1 MSTNYLT
8 EKEVEVLHLAIMKKH
23 NDLEQAGIRDH
34 GLFQSAVLRPQ
45 TGFGETDIFPTHFQK
60 AAALLDGLVNN
71 HPFHNGNKRTAW
83 VATKAFLKL
92 NGFHLKMTTEEGID
106 LMVNVAT
113 KKYPFPDGLANE
125 LEKYSLPIKDY

>member
-8 EKEVEVLHLAIMKKH
+8 EKEVEVVHLAIMKKH
-23 NDLEQAGIRDH
+23 DDLDQAGIRDR
-34 GLFQSAVLRPQ
+34 GLFQSAVLRAQ
-45 TGFGETDIFPTHFQK
+45 TGFGDKDVFPNLFQK

-92 NGFHLKMTTEEGID
+92 NGYHLKMTTEEGID
-106 LMVNVAT
+106 LMLNVAT
-113 KKYPFPDGLANE
+113 KKYSFPDGLANE
-125 LEKYSLPIKDY
+125 LEKYSQPEKAD